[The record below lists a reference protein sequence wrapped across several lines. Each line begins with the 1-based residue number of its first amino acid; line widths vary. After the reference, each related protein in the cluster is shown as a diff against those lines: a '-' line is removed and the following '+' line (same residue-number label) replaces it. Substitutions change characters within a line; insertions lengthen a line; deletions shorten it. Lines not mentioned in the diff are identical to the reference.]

1 MLRLDIFNP
10 LFFQVL
16 LYGCLGQDCLLS
28 SCFIESE
35 SLPLMLAFVY
45 YLTSL
50 LVLFKSFL
58 LLVHHVIGSEDLVL
72 DQATLGRFSLILI
85 FAK

>member
-1 MLRLDIFNP
+1 
-10 LFFQVL
+10 
-16 LYGCLGQDCLLS
+16 
-28 SCFIESE
+28 
-35 SLPLMLAFVY
+35 MLAFVC

-72 DQATLGRFSLILI
+72 NQATLGRFSLVLI
-85 FAK
+85 FAKQAQAGVLFTHMRQLLSELIYQL